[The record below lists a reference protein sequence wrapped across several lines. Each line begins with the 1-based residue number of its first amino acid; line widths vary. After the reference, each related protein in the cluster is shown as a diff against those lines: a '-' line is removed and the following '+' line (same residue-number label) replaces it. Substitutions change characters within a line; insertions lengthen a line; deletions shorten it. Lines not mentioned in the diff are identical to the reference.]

1 MEEPP
6 IWISRAAALDEKAI
20 GLVLGPFPMV
30 NLLEKIEKKKKRFES
45 FLEEKKFL
53 TLDAEFSG
61 KERV

>member
-1 MEEPP
+1 MRKPLA
-6 IWISRAAALDEKAI
+6 WFW
-20 GLVLGPFPMV
+20 GPFPMV